1 MEWTMFSLK
10 NVPRGE
16 LLEQIRELKVSDIMN
31 LTKHIEND
39 LQ

>member
-1 MEWTMFSLK
+1 MFSLK

>member
-1 MEWTMFSLK
+1 MFTLK

-16 LLEQIRELKVSDIMN
+16 LLEQIRELKVSDIMK
-31 LTKHIEND
+31 LTQNVEND